1 MSSAVYCFAIY
12 KHTLAHLE
20 KVILL
25 HNTHMML

>member
-1 MSSAVYCFAIY
+1 MSRAVYCFAIY

-20 KVILL
+20 KLMLL